1 MKTDSIFYRMF
12 LDFPDSFFELI
23 AQPDAR
29 VSNYRFTSQEVKQLA
44 FRLDGL
50 FLPLDNLE
58 NSPFYLVEVQ
68 FQKDEDLYYR
78 LFSELFLYLRQ
89 YKPVSPWQIVVIY
102 PSREI
107 EREHPQQFADLL
119 SLARIKR
126 IYLDELANDEIPSL
140 AIAMI
145 KLVTESE
152 SQAVNS
158 AKILIKQ
165 AQRELSD
172 RLVQKNV
179 IDLIETIIIYKLPQ
193 KSREEIEAMLELQD
207 LKQTRFYQEA
217 FGDGIE
223 QGIERGIERGI
234 EQGIEP
240 GIERGINLQTLKTI
254 PLLQD
259 LGLTPQ
265 QISERLDLT
274 LETVLNYLAQQQQ

>member
-1 MKTDSIFYRMF
+1 MLGKAWSVSHSSAYR
-12 LDFPDSFFELI
+12 
-23 AQPDAR
+23 
-29 VSNYRFTSQEVKQLA
+29 
-44 FRLDGL
+44 
-50 FLPLDNLE
+50 
-58 NSPFYLVEVQ
+58 
-68 FQKDEDLYYR
+68 
-78 LFSELFLYLRQ
+78 

-119 SLARIKR
+119 SLSRIKR
-126 IYLDELANDEIPSL
+126 IYLDELANDETPSL
-140 AIAMI
+140 AIALI

-165 AQRELSD
+165 AQREVSD

-223 QGIERGIERGI
+223 RGIEQGIERGI
-234 EQGIEP
+234 EQGIEQ
-240 GIERGINLQTLKTI
+240 GINLQKLKTI

>member
-23 AQPDAR
+23 GRPDAI

-58 NSPFYLVEVQ
+58 NLPFYLVEVQ

-89 YKPVSPWQIVVIY
+89 YKPLSPWQIVVIY

-107 EREHPQQFADLL
+107 EREHPQQFADFL
-119 SLARIKR
+119 SLARVKR
-126 IYLDELANDEIPSL
+126 IYLDELPNDETPSL
-140 AIAMI
+140 AIALI

-165 AQRELSD
+165 AQREVSD
-172 RLVQKNV
+172 RLVQRNV

-223 QGIERGIERGI
+223 RGI
-234 EQGIEP
+234 EQGIEQ
-240 GIERGINLQTLKTI
+240 GINLQKLKTI
-254 PLLQD
+254 SLLQD

-274 LETVLNYLAQQQQ
+274 LDTVLNYLAQQQQ

>member
-1 MKTDSIFYRMF
+1 
-12 LDFPDSFFELI
+12 L
-23 AQPDAR
+23 
-29 VSNYRFTSQEVKQLA
+29 
-44 FRLDGL
+44 
-50 FLPLDNLE
+50 
-58 NSPFYLVEVQ
+58 
-68 FQKDEDLYYR
+68 
-78 LFSELFLYLRQ
+78 
-89 YKPVSPWQIVVIY
+89 SPWQIVVIY

-107 EREHPQQFADLL
+107 EREHPQQFADFL
-119 SLARIKR
+119 SLARVKR
-126 IYLDELANDEIPSL
+126 IYLDELPNDETPSL
-140 AIAMI
+140 AIALI

-152 SQAVNS
+152 SQAINS

-165 AQRELSD
+165 AQREVSD

-217 FGDGIE
+217 FGE
-223 QGIERGIERGI
+223 GIERGI
-234 EQGIEP
+234 EQGIEQ
-240 GIERGINLQTLKTI
+240 GINLQKLKTI
-254 PLLQD
+254 SLLQD

>member
-23 AQPDAR
+23 ERPDAM

-58 NSPFYLVEVQ
+58 NLPFYLVEVQ

-89 YKPVSPWQIVVIY
+89 YKPLSPWQIVVIY

-119 SLARIKR
+119 SLDRIKR
-126 IYLDELANDEIPSL
+126 IYLDELPNDETPSL
-140 AIAMI
+140 AIAMV

-165 AQRELSD
+165 AQREVSD
-172 RLVQKNV
+172 RLVQRNV

-223 QGIERGIERGI
+223 QGIE
-234 EQGIEP
+234 Q
-240 GIERGINLQTLKTI
+240 GINLQKLKTI

>member
-23 AQPDAR
+23 ERPDAM

-58 NSPFYLVEVQ
+58 NLPFYLVEVQ

-89 YKPVSPWQIVVIY
+89 YKPLSPWQIVVIY

-107 EREHPQQFADLL
+107 EREHPQQFEDLL
-119 SLARIKR
+119 SLDRIKR
-126 IYLDELANDEIPSL
+126 IYLDELPNDETPSL

-217 FGDGIE
+217 FEDGIE
-223 QGIERGIERGI
+223 QGIE
-234 EQGIEP
+234 Q
-240 GIERGINLQTLKTI
+240 GINLQKLKII
-254 PLLQD
+254 PLLQEV
-259 LGLTPQ
+259 GLTPQ

>member
-1 MKTDSIFYRMF
+1 
-12 LDFPDSFFELI
+12 L
-23 AQPDAR
+23 
-29 VSNYRFTSQEVKQLA
+29 
-44 FRLDGL
+44 
-50 FLPLDNLE
+50 
-58 NSPFYLVEVQ
+58 
-68 FQKDEDLYYR
+68 
-78 LFSELFLYLRQ
+78 
-89 YKPVSPWQIVVIY
+89 
-102 PSREI
+102 
-107 EREHPQQFADLL
+107 
-119 SLARIKR
+119 
-126 IYLDELANDEIPSL
+126 
-140 AIAMI
+140 I

-172 RLVQKNV
+172 RLVQRNV

-223 QGIERGIERGI
+223 QGIEQGIERGI
-234 EQGIEP
+234 EQGIEQ
-240 GIERGINLQTLKTI
+240 GIERGINLQKLKTI

-265 QISERLDLT
+265 QISEHLDLT

>member
-1 MKTDSIFYRMF
+1 MF

-23 AQPDAR
+23 AQPDVI

-58 NSPFYLVEVQ
+58 NLPFYLVEVQ

-89 YKPVSPWQIVVIY
+89 YKPLSPWQVVVIY

-107 EREHPQQFADLL
+107 EQEHPQQFADLL
-119 SLARIKR
+119 SLDRIKR
-126 IYLDELANDEIPSL
+126 IYLDELPNDETPSL
-140 AIAMI
+140 AIALI

-223 QGIERGIERGI
+223 QGIEQGIERGI
-234 EQGIEP
+234 EQGI
-240 GIERGINLQTLKTI
+240 NLQKLKTI

-274 LETVLNYLAQQQQ
+274 LETVLNYLTQQQQ